1 MDELTA
7 EQIAQHYTAMGHSV
21 DLINAIIAGTQMAN
35 DDAADKQDCV
45 DRNVGH
51 LEIMVAKDFWTTE
64 DMTAANAAISAGNSY
79 TAQGLTSGNDQPHR
93 YATWPNRGWWCVVG

>member
-45 DRNVGH
+45 DRNVEH
-51 LEIMVAKDFWTTE
+51 LEIMVAKEFWGSE
-64 DMTAANAAISAGNSY
+64 DMTAANAAITAGQAYSA
-79 TAQGLTSGNDQPHR
+79 
-93 YATWPNRGWWCVVG
+93 